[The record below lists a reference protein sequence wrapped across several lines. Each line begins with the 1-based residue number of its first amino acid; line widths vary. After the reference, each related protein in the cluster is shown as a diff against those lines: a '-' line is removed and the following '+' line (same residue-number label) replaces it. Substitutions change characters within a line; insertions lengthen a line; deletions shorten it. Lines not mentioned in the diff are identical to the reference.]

1 MYINMKK
8 YAMSKDLKNPTIFSN
23 VSKSGRQYTQWN
35 STEQGKN
42 FMTSILG
49 I

>member
-8 YAMSKDLKNPTIFSN
+8 FAMSKNLKNPTIFSN